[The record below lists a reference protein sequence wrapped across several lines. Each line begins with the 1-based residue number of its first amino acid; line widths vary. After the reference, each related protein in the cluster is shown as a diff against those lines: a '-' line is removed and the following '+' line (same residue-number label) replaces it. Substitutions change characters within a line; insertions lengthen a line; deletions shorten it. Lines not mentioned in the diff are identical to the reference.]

1 MNILDS
7 IMNAGNGA
15 AVRQI
20 GSQVGL
26 DESQTA
32 AALSALVPALSAGL
46 QQNLQSADGLA
57 GLIGALS
64 GGSHQR
70 YVDNPAVLGE
80 AELSPTATVS
90 SVTSLAAKT
99 SAAGL
104 RLRRGHK
111 QALGPTS

>member
-26 DESQTA
+26 DEAQTA
-32 AALSALVPALSAGL
+32 AALSALVPALSAGCGRICRR
-46 QQNLQSADGLA
+46 QMGSADSSA
-57 GLIGALS
+57 RCRQATIS
-64 GGSHQR
+64 GMSIIPR
-70 YVDNPAVLGE
+70 SSVMR
-80 AELSPTATVS
+80 ELSPMATAS
-90 SVTSLAAKT
+90 WVTSSAAKT

-104 RLRRGHK
+104 RLRLAHK
-111 QALGPTS
+111 QASGPT